1 MVAASLAL
9 GCLCLPDDLAAQS
22 RTMVVG
28 YGSGNLETDLPRGEN
43 NYSIYM
49 DGAMQLPSSYME
61 QLVGS
66 KLTRIRVAL
75 ADTLTDQENAVF
87 LSYDLAGKPFYTQ
100 PVERFEAGW
109 NEVVLDVPYEI
120 TEARE
125 LYVGFSYRSKGYVV
139 SFDGEESNGL
149 GDWFA
154 FSQLDVENPSWHHE
168 TGSGSLN
175 LQAVVEG
182 DNLPQDALSV
192 VSARIAKCV
201 PAGERVPVDIV
212 VRNMGAN
219 VVESVSL
226 DCTMKDGTQ
235 SFELTGLDI
244 PSNGLR
250 LLSLDDFVV
259 GYEGISDF
267 SVEVA
272 AVNGQPN
279 THEEEAYVAENL
291 LCRAEYANRMILME
305 QFSTANC
312 SNCPTAHS
320 TLLRAMEK
328 QSNMIWVTHHSAFGT
343 DDYSIPASQDYL
355 YFFGSEAPYAP
366 AMMLDRTN
374 FYRYGADIA
383 SGPAFEVG
391 TEIVPKLLEEENNT
405 PAYVTVGISST
416 YDADSRRLEV
426 EVSGGIPS
434 KDLSKLSG
442 DDIRL
447 NVYLVEDSLRGM
459 QIGLF
464 DRVYED
470 YHHDNVLRQV
480 LTDVWG
486 DAVAFDAEGN
496 YASAPYAFTL
506 PEGWQPENM
515 RIVAFLANTD
525 LEVPN
530 NCVVQNAA
538 QVRLGESSLEDVS
551 IDEASALPGQPR
563 IHRWGDVLEVEGC
576 EGQAGVYAVSGSLVK
591 VFSLGSGIDISGLAP
606 GIYILRLSNEEG
618 NYTFKFIK

>member
-9 GCLCLPDDLAAQS
+9 GCLCLPDDLSAQS
-22 RTMVVG
+22 GSMVIG
-28 YGSGNLETDLPRGEN
+28 YGSGDLETDLPRGES

-49 DGAMQLPSSYME
+49 DGAVQFPPSYMK

-66 KLTRIRVAL
+66 RLTRIRVAL
-75 ADTLTDQENAVF
+75 ADTLTDQENEVF
-87 LSYDLAGKPFYTQ
+87 LSYDLSGKPFYAQ
-100 PVERFEAGW
+100 AVEKFEAGW

-120 TEARE
+120 ADDRE
-125 LYVGFSYRSKGYVV
+125 IYVGFSYKSKGYVV

-149 GDWFA
+149 SDWFA
-154 FSQLDVENPSWHHE
+154 FSQLDNEYPSWHHE
-168 TGSGSLN
+168 TGSGNLN
-175 LQAVVEG
+175 IQAVVEG
-182 DNLPQDALSV
+182 DDLPQNA
-192 VSARIAKCV
+192 VSITHVRIAKCV
-201 PAGERVPVDIV
+201 PVGEPVPVDVV

-219 VVESVSL
+219 TVESLAL

-259 GYEGISDF
+259 SYEGISDF

-328 QSNMIWVTHHSAFGT
+328 QSNMIWVTHHSGFGT

-383 SGPAFEVG
+383 SGMVSLAD
-391 TEIVPKLLEEENNT
+391 TEK
-405 PAYVTVGISST
+405 SMS
-416 YDADSRRLEV
+416 
-426 EVSGGIPS
+426 
-434 KDLSKLSG
+434 
-442 DDIRL
+442 
-447 NVYLVEDSLRGM
+447 
-459 QIGLF
+459 
-464 DRVYED
+464 
-470 YHHDNVLRQV
+470 
-480 LTDVWG
+480 
-486 DAVAFDAEGN
+486 
-496 YASAPYAFTL
+496 
-506 PEGWQPENM
+506 
-515 RIVAFLANTD
+515 
-525 LEVPN
+525 
-530 NCVVQNAA
+530 
-538 QVRLGESSLEDVS
+538 
-551 IDEASALPGQPR
+551 
-563 IHRWGDVLEVEGC
+563 
-576 EGQAGVYAVSGSLVK
+576 
-591 VFSLGSGIDISGLAP
+591 
-606 GIYILRLSNEEG
+606 
-618 NYTFKFIK
+618 

>member
-1 MVAASLAL
+1 MAAALLAW
-9 GCLCLPDDLAAQS
+9 GGWCLPAGLAAQS

-28 YGSGNLETDLPRGEN
+28 YGNGNLETDLPRGES

-49 DGAMQLPSSYME
+49 DGAMQLPSSYVE

-100 PVERFEAGW
+100 PVERFDAGW
-109 NEVVLDVPYEI
+109 NEVVLDEPYEI
-120 TEARE
+120 TEARD

-154 FSQLDVENPSWHHE
+154 FSQLDSESPLWRHE
-168 TGSGSLN
+168 TGSGNLN
-175 LQAVVEG
+175 IQAVVEG
-182 DNLPQDALSV
+182 DNLPQDALSIAF
-192 VSARIAKCV
+192 ARIAKCV
-201 PAGERVPVDIV
+201 PVGEAVPVDVV

-219 VVESVSL
+219 TVESVTL

-235 SFELTGLDI
+235 SFELTGLAI
-244 PSNGLR
+244 PSNGLQR
-250 LLSLDDFVV
+250 LSLDDFVA
-259 GYEGISDF
+259 GYNGISDF
-267 SVEVA
+267 SVA
-272 AVNGQPN
+272 ITAVNGHPN

-291 LCRAEYANRMILME
+291 LCRAEYANRMILLE

-320 TLLRAMEK
+320 TLHRAMAK
-328 QSNMIWVTHHSAFGT
+328 RSNVIWVTHHSAFGT
-343 DDYSIPASQDYL
+343 DDYTIPASEDYL
-355 YFFGSEAPYAP
+355 YFFGSEPSYAP

-405 PAYVTVGISST
+405 PAYVTVGIASS

-459 QIGLF
+459 QLGLF
-464 DRVYED
+464 GRVYED
-470 YHHDNVLRQV
+470 FHHDNVLRQV

-496 YASAPYAFTL
+496 YASGTYACTL
-506 PEGWQPENM
+506 PEGWLPENM

-538 QVRLGESSLEDVS
+538 QVRLGESSFGDVA
-551 IDEASALPGQPR
+551 IDEAFAQPVQPR
-563 IHRWGDVLEVEGC
+563 IHRWGDVMEVEGC
-576 EGQAGVYAVSGSLVK
+576 EGRAGVYAVSGSLVK
-591 VFSLGSGIDISGLAP
+591 VFPSASRIDISGLAP
-606 GIYILRLSNEEG
+606 GVYLLRLFNEEG